1 MVAEDAPSVG
11 PEKGLQKGRQ
21 WYYVQLES
29 SKLSLRDEERSLES
43 WAERRWSDLCEREER
58 ERVSFWRHTH
68 SRGNGESERAKRE
81 LFFSRA

>member
-11 PEKGLQKGRQ
+11 PKKGLQKGRQ

-43 WAERRWSDLCEREER
+43 WAERRWSDLCEREK